1 MARCIGKN
9 LQYSQEFITI
19 RFGKNSAMTH
29 TNKRKVILHGH
40 MFKNAGTSVDKLLL
54 DNFGKAFVDHRDD
67 VKMQHGRQSYLMDL
81 LQKNKKIR
89 ALSSH
94 HLPLPLEPVP
104 DIDLLFIIMLRHP
117 IVRVGSVYRFEKIQ
131 KRDTPGAIA
140 AKKYNFQ
147 DYIRWRLDVRPVVIS
162 NYFVQYCTST
172 LKANTSL
179 QDRYHSALNFTT
191 HTAFTGI
198 VEHFDSSMVFIK
210 DKIETSGG
218 KFMIK
223 SVREN
228 ITDTRKEPLERKLS
242 KLQTKLGDALYD
254 ELVSVNAYDIALYN
268 SLVERYSFTP
278 NEL

>member
-1 MARCIGKN
+1 
-9 LQYSQEFITI
+9 
-19 RFGKNSAMTH
+19 MTH
-29 TNKRKVILHGH
+29 TKKRKVILHGH

-54 DNFGKAFVDHRDD
+54 NNFGKGFVDHRDD
-67 VKMQHGRQSYLMDL
+67 VKMQHGKQTYLIDF

-94 HLPLPLEPVP
+94 HLPLPLEPVA

-147 DYIRWRLDVRPVVIS
+147 DYIRWRLDARPVVIS

-172 LKANTSL
+172 LPINTSL
-179 QDRYHSALNFTT
+179 KDRYQSALYFSE

-198 VEHFDSSMVFIK
+198 VEFFDSSMVFIR
-210 DKIETSGG
+210 DKVEASGI
-218 KFMIK
+218 KFMTK

-228 ITDTRKEPLERKLS
+228 ITDARNEPLEHKVS
-242 KLQTKLGDALYD
+242 KLKTELGSALYD
-254 ELVSVNAYDIALYN
+254 ELVEAN
-268 SLVERYSFTP
+268 
-278 NEL
+278 

>member
-1 MARCIGKN
+1 
-9 LQYSQEFITI
+9 
-19 RFGKNSAMTH
+19 MTQ

-54 DNFGKAFVDHRDD
+54 DNFGKGFVDHRDD
-67 VKMQHGRQSYLMDL
+67 VKMRHGGQSYLMDL
-81 LQKNKKIR
+81 LQKNTNIK

-104 DIDLLFIIMLRHP
+104 DIDLLFIVMLRHP
-117 IVRVGSVYRFEKIQ
+117 IVRVGSVYRFEKKQ

-147 DYIRWRLDVRPVVIS
+147 DYIRWRLDVRPEVIS
-162 NYFVQYCTST
+162 NYFVRYCTST
-172 LKANTSL
+172 LQAKTSL
-179 QDRYHSALNFTT
+179 QDRYHSALYFTT
-191 HTAFTGI
+191 HTALTGI

-210 DKIETSGG
+210 DRIETSGG

-228 ITDTRKEPLERKLS
+228 ITDARKEPIESKQS
-242 KLQTKLGDALYD
+242 KLQTKLGNALYD
-254 ELVSVNAYDIALYN
+254 ELISANTYDIALYN
-268 SLVERYSFTP
+268 SLVKRYSFTP
-278 NEL
+278 KKRFNNP